1 MEAVTAAKEKA
12 GNGTNGTNG
21 TNATSA
27 RRHSSQRFLL
37 GVVGSARRAAAALT
51 SEQLKEKEM
60 AGCPNPR
67 SCFLSHRSLCV
78 WLFQCRSLALVIG
91 Y

>member
-1 MEAVTAAKEKA
+1 MEAVTAAKEKG

-51 SEQLKEKEM
+51 PEQLKEKEM
-60 AGCPNPR
+60 AG
-67 SCFLSHRSLCV
+67 
-78 WLFQCRSLALVIG
+78 
-91 Y
+91 